1 MTQHY
6 VGTKIIVAWA
16 AEKDGQPGYGVKY
29 ADGYT
34 SWSPAAAFEEAY
46 LAIGHV
52 GHLPPHEQRMAA
64 ELAGLNDKLSK
75 LCVFLE
81 SEKFATLDEDAKDL
95 LKAQANGMRV
105 YANAL
110 TARVERTSA

>member
-6 VGTKIIVAWA
+6 VGTKIIVAWP

-46 LAIGHV
+46 LAIGHI
-52 GHLPPHEQRMAA
+52 GNLQPHEQRMVA
-64 ELAGLNDKLSK
+64 ELAELNDKFTK
-75 LCVFLE
+75 LCAFLE
-81 SEKFATLDEDAKDL
+81 SDRFAALDEGAQDL
-95 LKAQANGMRV
+95 LKAQVNGMRI

-110 TARVERTSA
+110 TVRVELIGG